1 MDTEQKTTFIFN
13 RILIDFFKE
22 IKKDNYFKL
31 VIKKHYKVIDKKSP
45 KYIKLFIKKTTDYE
59 FGKLFLDPD
68 FNVNNLK
75 AYEDLLDVSILKN
88 VKINKLLRTF
98 NDDKENIMSY
108 LLILYLL
115 SYLYTSFS
123 DQVQEFHK
131 NNSTDKETCL
141 DDDDEVVEDEVVV
154 EDDDDVEDDGDVED
168 DVEDEV
174 VEDDETTLDDLY
186 TEQQKFLFTIVEIL
200 EKINKKEDI
209 NNELSE
215 ILDDDIK
222 SLLININKVK
232 VFINLD
238 GNIEDLIGNSKIG
251 NLAKEIS
258 ESINL
263 EGLNIENPSDLL
275 NPSNLF
281 GGEGGNIL
289 GNLVQQV
296 GSSITD
302 KINSGE
308 LKQDELVKDAFSLMN
323 KMQNGSSNNPII
335 NDMMNNMMNCK
346 NENSDN
352 SNKNTN
358 QSSGGGGMPDIA
370 EMMKGMMNPD
380 MMKGMMNPDMM
391 KGMMNPDM
399 MKGMMNPDMMQQMM
413 NNMGGSQGLH
423 QNNPESRENKMREK
437 LKSKLQDKNK

>member
-31 VIKKHYKVIDKKSP
+31 VIKKHYKIIDKKSP

-59 FGKLFLDPD
+59 FDKLFLDPD

-75 AYEDLLDVSILKN
+75 EYEDLLDVSILKN

-131 NNSTDKETCL
+131 NNSTDNETCL
-141 DDDDEVVEDEVVV
+141 DDDDEVVEDEVDVEDEDDV
-154 EDDDDVEDDGDVED
+154 EDDDDVVEDVVED
-168 DVEDEV
+168 DVA
-174 VEDDETTLDDLY
+174 TLDDLY

-232 VFINLD
+232 VVINLD

-263 EGLNIENPSDLL
+263 DGLNIENPSDLL

-391 KGMMNPDM
+391 
-399 MKGMMNPDMMQQMM
+399 QQMM